1 MAQDPGLP
9 VIPVTKDGREGVQL
23 VGSSV
28 AEDSKTEANAVANV
42 LTFSAAVAAIEIYHS
57 EATAQTFVVNG
68 LSLIIAAGG
77 WRGPVGGT
85 PAATVT
91 LPAGVTGVVVTRLE

>member
-1 MAQDPGLP
+1 MAAGLN
-9 VIPVTKDGREGVQL
+9 VKV

-28 AEDSKTEANAVANV
+28 AEASQTEADAAANV

-57 EATAQTFVVNG
+57 ETTAQDFIVNG
-68 LSLIIAAGG
+68 LTLKIAAGG
-77 WRGPVGGT
+77 WRGPVSGT

-91 LPAGVTGVVVTRLE
+91 LPAGVTGVVVTRQE